1 MLSMTSQRSIRLNTT
16 TPASLATA
24 TAQPGEVFYDSGNK
38 TLRVFDGRTK
48 GGFQLL
54 RADLAN
60 VSGSVGVNVG
70 VTPPTNPQQGT
81 QWINALNGV
90 LYVYYV
96 DVNGGHWVQPI
107 TSPVGVVPAAYV
119 LPTATTST
127 LGGVLVDGTSV
138 VVNGSGVISAV
149 QTSSFVNSNFIGNTI
164 VYHASNIL
172 NTIVGATG
180 VVTHDISTAG
190 NTFYHTGV
198 VNNFTANFT
207 NVPTTN
213 NRNRT
218 VSLIIAQGNPAWIP
232 SVVQIEGVT
241 QTLNWA
247 NGLVPTG
254 NVGNYDIVSF
264 NLIRTNNTW
273 TVVGQL
279 AKNGLVDANSPTY
292 TFSSV
297 PTSINEGA
305 SGTYIV
311 TTTNVSNGTTLYWTV
326 NYSTALNADFVA
338 SSGTFTINNNTGQF
352 TVSPVADVTTE
363 GPETFT
369 VSVKI
374 GSISGTVVAS
384 TNIQTI
390 NDTSV

>member
-1 MLSMTSQRSIRLNTT
+1 MNNK
-16 TPASLATA
+16 LA
-24 TAQPGEVFYDSGNK
+24 
-38 TLRVFDGRTK
+38 
-48 GGFQLL
+48 
-54 RADLAN
+54 
-60 VSGSVGVNVG
+60 
-70 VTPPTNPQQGT
+70 
-81 QWINALNGV
+81 
-90 LYVYYV
+90 
-96 DVNGGHWVQPI
+96 
-107 TSPVGVVPAAYV
+107 
-119 LPTATTST
+119 
-127 LGGVLVDGTSV
+127 
-138 VVNGSGVISAV
+138 
-149 QTSSFVNSNFIGNTI
+149 
-164 VYHASNIL
+164 
-172 NTIVGATG
+172 
-180 VVTHDISTAG
+180 
-190 NTFYHTGV
+190 
-198 VNNFTANFT
+198 
-207 NVPTTN
+207 TN

-232 SVVQIEGVT
+232 SVVQIDGVT

-292 TFSSV
+292 AFSSV